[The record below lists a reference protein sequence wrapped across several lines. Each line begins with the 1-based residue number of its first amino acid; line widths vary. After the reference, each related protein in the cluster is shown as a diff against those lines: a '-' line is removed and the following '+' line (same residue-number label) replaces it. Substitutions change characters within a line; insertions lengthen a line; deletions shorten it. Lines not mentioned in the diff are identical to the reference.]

1 MNKLKF
7 LTAFVLIFTAFNFT
21 SCDNE
26 PLDSAID
33 PNPQPSCVAPTS
45 FQASNFIGGTNVN
58 LSWVASSEA
67 TSWEVQYGPTGF
79 AIGEGTSVFSDVTN
93 VTITGLVSTNTY
105 HFYVRSNCS
114 ESEVSSWI
122 GPISVGTS
130 TGGTPG
136 GTTGGSF
143 RVKIDGVDFVA
154 NNVVAV
160 KHMPINPN
168 TNQPE
173 VNPETGDRLIQYSI
187 SGYTNLK
194 MVTVEFLELN
204 KTSYNLP
211 GDNGAA
217 VVYAPNV
224 TNPLGY
230 YMGLTEN
237 GEQIGN
243 ITITTNDAVN
253 KKISG
258 TFNCKVSMV
267 DPVTMEIIETK
278 QLTNGFFTNVPYTI
292 EE

>member
-7 LTAFVLIFTAFNFT
+7 LTAFVLVFTAFNFI

-130 TGGTPG
+130 IGGGGTANR
-136 GTTGGSF
+136 TL
-143 RVKIDGVDFVA
+143 RVRIDGEDFVA
-154 NNVVAV
+154 
-160 KHMPINPN
+160 
-168 TNQPE
+168 TNI
-173 VNPETGDRLIQYSI
+173 TAFKGSL
-187 SGYTNLK
+187 
-194 MVTVEFLELN
+194 
-204 KTSYNLP
+204 LP
-211 GDNGAA
+211 GIFHF
-217 VVYAPNV
+217 NV
-224 TNPLGY
+224 TASTSSRVMTLTFQGVDNMNSFELPLRGTVTYIPDITDPLGIY
-230 YMGLTEN
+230 VGVPEID
-237 GEQIGN
+237 GEEETIGN
-243 ITITTNDAVN
+243 ITITSEDTVN
-253 KKISG
+253 RKISG
-258 TFNCKVSMV
+258 TFNCKVSLLDRETDEV
-267 DPVTMEIIETK
+267 IATK
-278 QLTNGFFTNVPYTI
+278 QVTNGVFTNIPYTI
-292 EE
+292 Q

>member
-211 GDNGAA
+211 GDDGAA

-278 QLTNGFFTNVPYTI
+278 QLTNGVFTNVPYTI

>member
-160 KHMPINPN
+160 KQMPVDPITHAPII
-168 TNQPE
+168 
-173 VNPETGDRLIQYSI
+173 NPETGQPWITYSI
-187 SGYTNLK
+187 SGNTNLK
-194 MVTVEFLELN
+194 MVKIDVTELN
-204 KTSYNLP
+204 RSSYDLP
-211 GDNGAA
+211 GNGAA
-217 VVYAPNV
+217 ISYHPNAM
-224 TNPLGY
+224 NPLGSY
-230 YMGLTEN
+230 YSLTLDDDVV
-237 GEQIGN
+237 IGN
-243 ITITTNDAVN
+243 VTITANDAVN

-258 TFNCKVSMV
+258 TFNCKVYMI
-267 DPVTMEIIETK
+267 DANTGEPGGTPK
-278 QLTNGFFTNVPYTI
+278 QLTNGVFTNVPYTI
-292 EE
+292 E

>member
-211 GDNGAA
+211 GDHGAA

-278 QLTNGFFTNVPYTI
+278 QLTNGVFTNVPYTI

>member
-114 ESEVSSWI
+114 ESEVSSRI

-136 GTTGGSF
+136 
-143 RVKIDGVDFVA
+143 V
-154 NNVVAV
+154 
-160 KHMPINPN
+160 
-168 TNQPE
+168 QQEE
-173 VNPETGDRLIQYSI
+173 VFE
-187 SGYTNLK
+187 
-194 MVTVEFLELN
+194 
-204 KTSYNLP
+204 
-211 GDNGAA
+211 
-217 VVYAPNV
+217 
-224 TNPLGY
+224 
-230 YMGLTEN
+230 
-237 GEQIGN
+237 
-243 ITITTNDAVN
+243 
-253 KKISG
+253 
-258 TFNCKVSMV
+258 
-267 DPVTMEIIETK
+267 
-278 QLTNGFFTNVPYTI
+278 
-292 EE
+292 